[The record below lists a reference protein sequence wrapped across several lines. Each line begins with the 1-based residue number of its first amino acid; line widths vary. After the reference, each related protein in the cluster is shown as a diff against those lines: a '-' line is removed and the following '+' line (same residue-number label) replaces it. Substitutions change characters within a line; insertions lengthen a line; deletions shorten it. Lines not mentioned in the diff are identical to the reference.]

1 MLKFV
6 DILRIPSHYSR
17 FQIDQILGPKT
28 IERFQK
34 PNGQLSNVI
43 LNIMLI
49 I

>member
-17 FQIDQILGPKT
+17 FQIDQILGPQT
-28 IERFQK
+28 IERIKK
-34 PNGQLSNVI
+34 PNAQKINVI